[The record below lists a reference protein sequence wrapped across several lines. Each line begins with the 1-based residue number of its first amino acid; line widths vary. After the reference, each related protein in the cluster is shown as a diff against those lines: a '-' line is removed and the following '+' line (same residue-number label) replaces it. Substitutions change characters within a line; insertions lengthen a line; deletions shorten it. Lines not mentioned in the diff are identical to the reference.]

1 MKKTKALFSGTSQ
14 CPGIREESMA
24 SMLLSSP
31 PAVGPTWNLTQ
42 ARSTGEAAARAGGAL
57 NTRTYG

>member
-24 SMLLSSP
+24 SMLLNP

-42 ARSTGEAAARAGGAL
+42 ACSTGEAAARAGGAL
-57 NTRTYG
+57 STRNYG